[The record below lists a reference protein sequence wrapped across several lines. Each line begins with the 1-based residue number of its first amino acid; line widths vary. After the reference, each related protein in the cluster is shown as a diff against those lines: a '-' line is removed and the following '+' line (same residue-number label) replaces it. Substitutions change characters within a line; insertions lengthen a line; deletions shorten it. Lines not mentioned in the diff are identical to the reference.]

1 MRSTK
6 EKLATMKASRE
17 KNDRAER
24 AFIDRESYGYTDRR
38 DWMVEHFE
46 MRLHELR
53 AKGAP
58 ASITERYEDDLHR
71 LYKGYGL

>member
-1 MRSTK
+1 MRTTK
-6 EKLATMKASRE
+6 EKLAQMKASRE

-24 AFIDRESYGYTDRR
+24 AFIDREAYDPSDRR

-58 ASITERYEDDLHR
+58 AHITERYEDDLHH

>member
-6 EKLATMKASRE
+6 EKLAQMKASRE
-17 KNDRAER
+17 KNDRSVR
-24 AFIDRESYGYTDRR
+24 AFIDRGAFDFSDRR
-38 DWMVEHFE
+38 GWMVEHFE
-46 MRLHELR
+46 ARLHELR

-58 ASITERYEDDLHR
+58 AYITERYEDDLHR

>member
-6 EKLATMKASRE
+6 EKLAQMKASRE

-24 AFIDRESYGYTDRR
+24 AFIDREAYDLSDRR

-58 ASITERYEDDLHR
+58 VHITERYEDDLHH
-71 LYKGYGL
+71 LYKEYGL